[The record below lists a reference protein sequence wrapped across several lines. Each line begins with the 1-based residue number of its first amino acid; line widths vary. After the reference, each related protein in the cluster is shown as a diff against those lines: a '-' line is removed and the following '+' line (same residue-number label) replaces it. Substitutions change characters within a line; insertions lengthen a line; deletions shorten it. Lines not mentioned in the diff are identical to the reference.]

1 MSRPQKKEAP
11 ASQSGKDAALA
22 AAGVERALAATAIMF
37 PDYAVRMAAERIAPE
52 MFAEPKVRTVM
63 ETVLDMAAHGRPVDA
78 VTVAE
83 EVARVHGDGFLQFIE
98 EQLLSRADNLLAA
111 HYEYHVGLLRG
122 QWALRRVVALGT
134 SLMHKSLA
142 GEEDLKATTAAAMQE
157 LTEIVREDSDAR
169 EKPTFEV
176 RAEAVQLW
184 EDAAAGKRSALGLS
198 WGFSGLD
205 SVTRGMFPG
214 VSVLAARPSCGK
226 SLVEGMVARYHLSQG
241 RRVARACLDMS
252 AQMLLSRDLC
262 AIAGE
267 SMGKLRTGQVRNSK
281 GEMVSPVGEGGFRKV
296 QAALEL
302 TRGWKEHVI
311 ADHTWQGI
319 LSRARAIQATRGL
332 DLLTIDYIQL
342 VQSDAEDAWRE
353 NDNVRVSRAVAAIKA
368 FSLDTGVPVLLLSQL
383 SRSSEQ
389 DQRLPEL
396 TDLRDSGSIEQE
408 AACVVMLDRDAKVA
422 GTPGKNGE
430 FTRGWCA
437 EQNVSDWK
445 SLKIRPIV
453 AAVRKNQQ
461 DRTGNVCMRQF
472 AGYFTQEEALP
483 VTSAWDDNCN
493 WGYDY
498 SKPLNNPYVVFNI
511 PPEEGFK
518 GAFELVS
525 ARWYDALAAANERLG
540 RPAWKE
546 IVRVNGVEE
555 GIETLRDV
563 RKNVRAGLPPD
574 QWIPEHIRGS
584 TPPPPD
590 DEIPDIDD

>member
-1 MSRPQKKEAP
+1 MSRPQKKEAAP
-11 ASQSGKDAALA
+11 PGKDLALA
-22 AAGVERALAATAIMF
+22 AAGVERSLAATALMY
-37 PDYAVRMAAERIAPE
+37 PEYAVKMASARVTPE
-52 MFAEPKVRTVM
+52 MFADPKVRAVM
-63 ETVLDMAAHGRPVDA
+63 EVVLDMAAHGRPVDG

-83 EVARVHGDGFLQFIE
+83 EAAKTHGDGFIAFIE
-98 EQLLSRADNLLAA
+98 ELEGRASGVLAS
-111 HYEYHVGLLRG
+111 HYEYHLGLLRG
-122 QWALRRVVALGT
+122 QYALRRTIELGT
-134 SLMHKSLA
+134 RLMNRALS

-169 EKPTFEV
+169 ERPTFEIRESV
-176 RAEAVQLW
+176 VQLW

-198 WGFSGLD
+198 WGFAGLD

-214 VSVLAARPSCGK
+214 VTVLAARPSCGK
-226 SLVEGMVARYHLSQG
+226 SLVEGVVSRFHLSQG

-252 AQMLLSRDLC
+252 SQMLLSRDLC

-267 SMGKLRTGQVRNSK
+267 SMGKLRVGQVRNK
-281 GEMVSPVGEGGFRKV
+281 GGELVSPVGEGGFRKV
-296 QAALEL
+296 RAALEL

-311 ADHTWQGI
+311 SDHTWQGI
-319 LSRARAIQATRGL
+319 LSRARAIHATRGL

-342 VQSDAEDAWRE
+342 VQSDAEGAWRE

-422 GTPGKNGE
+422 GTPGKNGAPSN
-430 FTRGWCA
+430 GWIA
-437 EQNVSDWK
+437 RENVADWK
-445 SLKIRPIV
+445 SLKVRPIV
-453 AAVRKNQQ
+453 GAVRKNQQ
-461 DRTGNVCMRQF
+461 DRTGNVCFRQF

-483 VTSAWDDNCN
+483 VSSAWDEDCN

-498 SKPLNNPYVVFNI
+498 SKPLFNPYVVFNI
-511 PPEEGFK
+511 PPEPDTGFR

-525 ARWYDALAAANERLG
+525 ARWFDALAAANERLG
-540 RPAWKE
+540 RPAWRE

-590 DEIPDIDD
+590 DEIPDVDD

>member
-1 MSRPQKKEAP
+1 MKSQKKEAAP
-11 ASQSGKDAALA
+11 GKDAELA
-22 AAGVERALAATAIMF
+22 AAGVERALAATAIMY

-52 MFAEPKVRTVM
+52 MFADAKVRAVM
-63 ETVLDMAAHGRPVDA
+63 ETVLDMAAHGRPVDM
-78 VTVAE
+78 VTVGE
-83 EVARVHGDGFLQFIE
+83 EVAKTHGDGFLAFVE
-98 EQLLSRADNLLAA
+98 ELSERASGVNAA
-111 HYEYHVGLLRG
+111 HYEYHVRLLRG
-122 QWALRRVVALGT
+122 QYALRRTISLGMRLSGRAL
-134 SLMHKSLA
+134 S
-142 GEEDLKATTAAAMQE
+142 GEEDIKTTTAEAMQE
-157 LTEIVREDSDAR
+157 LTEIIREESDAR
-169 EKPTFEV
+169 EKPTFEIRESVV
-176 RAEAVQLW
+176 RLW

-198 WGFSGLD
+198 WGFAGLD
-205 SVTRGMFPG
+205 SITRGLYPG
-214 VSVLAARPSCGK
+214 VTVLAARPSAGK
-226 SLVEGMVARYHLSQG
+226 TITEGIVSRFHLSQG
-241 RRVARACLDMS
+241 RRVARVCLDMS
-252 AQMLLSRDLC
+252 EEGVVSRDIC

-267 SMGKLRTGQVRNSK
+267 SMGKLRVGQVKNK
-281 GEMVSPVGEGGFRKV
+281 DGALVSPVGEGGFRKV
-296 QAALEL
+296 RAALEL

-311 ADHTWQGI
+311 SDHTWQGI
-319 LSRARAIQATRGL
+319 LSRARALHATRGL

-342 VQSDAEDAWRE
+342 IQSDAEGAWRE
-353 NDNVRVSRAVAAIKA
+353 NDNVRISRAVAAIKG

-383 SRSSEQ
+383 SRGSEQ

-396 TDLRDSGSIEQE
+396 TDLRDSGSIEQD

-422 GTPGKNGE
+422 GTTGKNG
-430 FTRGWCA
+430 TPNGGWI
-437 EQNVSDWK
+437 ERENVADWK

-461 DRTGNVCMRQF
+461 DRTGNVCLRQY
-472 AGYFTQEEALP
+472 AAYFTEEEALP
-483 VTSAWDDNCN
+483 VSSAWNDDCN

-574 QWIPEHIRGS
+574 QWIPEHIRGAAP
-584 TPPPPD
+584 PPPPD
-590 DEIPDIDD
+590 DEIPAIDD